1 MNPLVGQLAALGT
14 AICWS
19 FTALFFSYSGRR
31 IGSLVVSQSRLLFAL
46 LLLILLHFFLE
57 GSIFPLDAAPF
68 RWGWLSVSSIL
79 GLVLGDTLLFYA
91 FVMIGPRLS
100 TLMMSLVPIINTIA
114 GWILFDEL
122 LGPLEILG
130 TALAVGG
137 VFWVVSERRR
147 GTDAAA
153 ERQYG
158 RGILLGLGGA
168 VGQATNLLTARYGLV
183 GGYSTLSATLIRIFV
198 AVLVLWGIALLRR
211 SAGEMVRSWRDRP
224 AFAALI
230 AGTVVGP
237 VLGIW
242 LSLVAVQQARIGIA
256 STLMALPPVLL
267 IPIEYA
273 IDRKPISARS
283 IVGTLIAL
291 SGVALILLP
300 R

>member
-1 MNPLVGQLAALGT
+1 VNPLVGQLAALGT

>member
-1 MNPLVGQLAALGT
+1 VNPLVGQLAALGT

-130 TALAVGG
+130 TVLAVGG

-211 SAGEMVRSWRDRP
+211 SAGAMVRSWRDRP

>member
-14 AICWS
+14 AVCWS

-31 IGSLVVSQSRLLFAL
+31 LGSLVVSQSRLLFAL
-46 LLLILLHFFLE
+46 FMLILLHFFIE
-57 GSIFPLDAAPF
+57 GAFFPLDAAPF
-68 RWGWLSVSSIL
+68 RWGWLTVSSIL

-100 TLMMSLVPIINTIA
+100 TLMMSLVPIINTVA
-114 GWILFDEL
+114 GWLLFDEL
-122 LGPLEILG
+122 LGARELLG
-130 TALAVGG
+130 VALATGG
-137 VFWVVSERRR
+137 VAWVVSERRK

-153 ERQYG
+153 NRQYG

-198 AVLVLWGIALLRR
+198 AVVILWGIALLRR
-211 SAGEMVRSWRDRP
+211 RAVTMVRSWRDRR
-224 AFAALI
+224 ALAAVL
-230 AGTVVGP
+230 AGTVAGP

-242 LSLVAVQQARIGIA
+242 LSLIAIQQARIGIA

-273 IDRKPISARS
+273 LYRQPISARS

-291 SGVALILLP
+291 SGVAFILLP
-300 R
+300 G